1 MDYRFKTITVEGT
14 QYKLKIFD
22 TAGQERFRTITA
34 SFYRGTDG
42 ILLIFDLTDINS
54 YNGLEA
60 WVSFFPIR
68 FQKKKI
74 LILMIYIY
82 LFIKGKRNSRIFSTH
97 SGNYD
102 CRKQSRYGTLQR
114 NRYRNCKKFCG
125 KNF

>member
-68 FQKKKI
+68 FQKKNTHI
-74 LILMIYIY
+74 DDIYI
-82 LFIKGKRNSRIFSTH
+82 FI
-97 SGNYD
+97 Y
-102 CRKQSRYGTLQR
+102 
-114 NRYRNCKKFCG
+114 
-125 KNF
+125 